1 MITLF
6 PISTMSSP
14 ENFPNTPTDLVKL
27 IAKKQA
33 EVKQLNNL
41 ITGLKAELDAHL
53 ALGQCT
59 DKLLVDGLIATRV
72 KKEGKWNYSEFTTE
86 LADKYMEQLQ
96 VHMAMEREEGTATQN
111 EPTFYWRVAKA
122 RE

>member
-1 MITLF
+1 
-6 PISTMSSP
+6 MSSP
-14 ENFPNTPTDLVKL
+14 ENFPNSSTDLVKL

-53 ALGQCT
+53 AQGQCT

-72 KKEGKWNYSEFTTE
+72 KKEGKWNYSEFTNQLAKKYTE
-86 LADKYMEQLQ
+86 DLQ
-96 VHMAMEREEGTATQN
+96 IQMASEREEGTATQN

>member
-1 MITLF
+1 
-6 PISTMSSP
+6 MSSP
-14 ENFPNTPTDLVKL
+14 ENFPNAPTDLVKL

-33 EVKQLNNL
+33 EIKQIENL

-72 KKEGKWNYSEFTTE
+72 KREGKYNYSDYINQLANKYTE
-86 LADKYMEQLQ
+86 DLELK
-96 VHMAMEREEGTATQN
+96 MAMEREEGTAKRN
-111 EPTFYWRVAKA
+111 DPTFHWRVAKA